1 MQVQRERRVIGRVRI
16 RRVIALASI
25 TSLFALH
32 GCVYVGG
39 GCGWNGGGGWHHGG
53 RHCQA
58 EAPAKVVGFV
68 TSAATAPG
76 AAENG

>member
-39 GCGWNGGGGWHHGG
+39 GCGWRGGGGWHHGG
-53 RHCQA
+53 RHCQQSM
-58 EAPAKVVGFV
+58 PADFIGMNIKL
-68 TSAATAPG
+68 ATPPG
-76 AAENG
+76 AAANG